1 MQMLHLGAL
10 KVRCQPSRCRTGVR
24 AQAGRHH
31 TTPASPWH
39 CHLTPVYQQEKER
52 EQRQKSTEA
61 LEASMMRQD
70 RGRKPLRSRVHKKLL
85 ASTVSEDKLDK
96 LMLGRVDED
105 EKAIATLSNAVYKL
119 RSMDSQIK
127 HYDRLR
133 SY

>member
-1 MQMLHLGAL
+1 M
-10 KVRCQPSRCRTGVR
+10 
-24 AQAGRHH
+24 
-31 TTPASPWH
+31 
-39 CHLTPVYQQEKER
+39 YQQEKER

-119 RSMDSQIK
+119 RSMDSEIK
-127 HYDRLR
+127 HYDGLR